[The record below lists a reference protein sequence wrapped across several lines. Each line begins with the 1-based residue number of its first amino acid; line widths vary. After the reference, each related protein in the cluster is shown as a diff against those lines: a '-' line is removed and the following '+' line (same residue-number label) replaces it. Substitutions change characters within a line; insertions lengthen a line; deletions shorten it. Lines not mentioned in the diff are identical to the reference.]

1 MPPTEEPPSTETAPP
16 EEAPDSAAPPCRPNE
31 PPLPA
36 PLDAPPSMDTAPPAE
51 EPEPSPPTAPAPL
64 ARLSSPPWLVA
75 VPAFTDIDAPT
86 IELLFP
92 DATTTLPAG
101 ACRALLLP
109 VLIVTEPV
117 AALSL
122 LPVETLIE
130 PEGTPNA

>member
-1 MPPTEEPPSTETAPP
+1 MV
-16 EEAPDSAAPPCRPNE
+16 
-31 PPLPA
+31 
-36 PLDAPPSMDTAPPAE
+36 TAPPA
-51 EPEPSPPTAPAPL
+51 PVDPAPLRISTSPPTAPAPL

-101 ACRALLLP
+101 ASRALLLP

-122 LPVETLIE
+122 LPVETLKE